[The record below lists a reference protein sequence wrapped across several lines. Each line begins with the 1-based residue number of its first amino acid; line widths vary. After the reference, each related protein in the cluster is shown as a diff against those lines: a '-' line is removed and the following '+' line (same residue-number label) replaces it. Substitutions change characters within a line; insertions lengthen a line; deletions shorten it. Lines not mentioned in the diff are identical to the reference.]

1 MYLLPRSVVQ
11 SDLLL
16 AGQLFAGRQANTVAG
31 IFDEICLLLIALRM
45 ETVHEVSD
53 DQHWQHDQDHAEQ
66 QCECEDSPKRE
77 ADLLRHG
84 FRYYFRGVETAS
96 LAIVRCNAET
106 GAVTRYTAHGLTL
119 RGAAVEE
126 GISFKTSA
134 HIRAQTLG
142 IDALLLALAATDV
155 RLAGVAHHVPGVAF
169 AASRRHATSIL
180 AGRSAS
186 GRAKV
191 LLLGILVAI
200 PALAAVWLDTVAI
213 DAVGRADGIAY
224 GVGAR
229 THAVALVAATASFA
243 TFAATVDALLRAV
256 RLAAASG
263 PALGIAPITLAD
275 LRRNAVPESAVLCTN
290 RFTDIRLR
298 CTGSIAGEAATLIGR
313 HTGAMDTWLTATG
326 HAVGRGEGL
335 VAVQASADARAAA
348 DAVPAVLG
356 TQWLALDVA
365 AVQVA
370 ISLVAGADIRR
381 SAACIVATHGIAKRC
396 TAMRRDLRISLV
408 ALAASGR
415 IAEAIFAAI
424 ATAGHTD
431 VMLPVLGHMT
441 VIAEAQI
448 GRHAGAVDA
457 ARLADRFT
465 ASGNVAALVCVAHV
479 AGAFLRF
486 QAEPISTATRADRIT
501 EIGLIAPCLIAS
513 MTAALVGRHT
523 VPMHALF
530 LAPGHT
536 TAKGL
541 VALIVRST
549 EAYLRLHAVSIAAID
564 GALRLTHAPTAVAQA
579 ITFVA
584 LADIG
589 PSAASIDAGLT
600 ALRQADTAIRLVAV
614 ALVA

>member
-1 MYLLPRSVVQ
+1 
-11 SDLLL
+11 
-16 AGQLFAGRQANTVAG
+16 
-31 IFDEICLLLIALRM
+31 M
-45 ETVHEVSD
+45 ERT
-53 DQHWQHDQDHAEQ
+53 
-66 QCECEDSPKRE
+66 
-77 ADLLRHG
+77 
-84 FRYYFRGVETAS
+84 S
-96 LAIVRCNAET
+96 LAIVRGNAET
-106 GAVTRYTAHGLTL
+106 CAVTRYPAYGLTL
-119 RGAAVEE
+119 RGAAVKE
-126 GISFKTSA
+126 GISFKAGA
-134 HIRAQTLG
+134 HVRAQTLG
-142 IDALLLALAATDV
+142 IDAPLPALAATDV
-155 RLAGVAHHVPGVAF
+155 RLARVAHHVSGVAF
-169 AASRRHATSIL
+169 AASWRHATSIL
-180 AGRSAS
+180 AGRSAT

-191 LLLGILVAI
+191 LLLGILIAI
-200 PALAAVWLDTVAI
+200 PAVAAVRLDAVAI
-213 DAVGRADGIAY
+213 DAVGRADRVAY

-256 RLAAASG
+256 RFAAASG

-275 LRRNAVPESAVLCTN
+275 LRRNAMPESAILCTN

-298 CTGSIAGEAATLIGR
+298 CTGSIAGEAATLIRR

-326 HAVGRGEGL
+326 HTVGRGEGL

-356 TQWLALDVA
+356 TKWLALDVA

-370 ISLVAGADIRR
+370 ISLVACADIRC

-396 TAMRRDLRISLV
+396 TAMRSYLRISLV

-415 IAEAIFAAI
+415 TAEAMLASIAA
-424 ATAGHTD
+424 AGHTD

-441 VIAEAQI
+441 SVAEAEI

-457 ARLADRFT
+457 ARLADRFAAT
-465 ASGNVAALVCVAHV
+465 GNVVPLVCVAHV

-486 QAEPISTATRADRIT
+486 QAEPISTATLADRVT
-501 EIGLIAPCLIAS
+501 EIGLIATCLVAS
-513 MTAALVGRHT
+513 MTVALVGRHT

-536 TAKGL
+536 TTNGL

-564 GALRLTHAPTAVAQA
+564 GALRLTHAPTLVAQA

-614 ALVA
+614 ALVAAADIRRNAFAPNAAIQALRETLPAEMKKKEENDDDFDKRRCCGSARRILTFH